1 MNLTNLTNFII
12 IFLFFCFSLGS
23 YAEENKS
30 HYSGGMLIFQPG
42 IMMADNEYQS
52 IQSYSTSI
60 GGILRMYFG
69 DVGTAGLYG
78 GHEKS
83 QYTTAGSENSYFN
96 LGYGGGFVG
105 LSKKVKRFRYT
116 ASAFA
121 GMGSIQNLHIE
132 KQLGSELT
140 EAQLYK
146 QAVFLYS
153 PILSVDYAIT
163 KRFYFTLQ
171 AICLMGEFQNK
182 PFYNPTLQLGI
193 LFSR

>member
-1 MNLTNLTNFII
+1 MNFKNFLLLLLCLTSSVIL
-12 IFLFFCFSLGS
+12 
-23 YAEENKS
+23 YAEGDKS
-30 HYSGGMLIFQPG
+30 HYSGGMLIYQPG
-42 IMMADNEYQS
+42 ITITENEYQP

-60 GGILRMYFG
+60 GGILRIYFW
-69 DVGTAGLYG
+69 DICTAGLYG
-78 GHEKS
+78 GHQKS
-83 QYTTAGSENSYFN
+83 QYNTTGSDNSYFN
-96 LGYGGGFVG
+96 LGYGGGFIG
-105 LSKKVKRFRYT
+105 FSKKIGKFRYT
-116 ASAFA
+116 ASAFT

-132 KQLGSELT
+132 MQDGTMLS

-163 KRFYFTLQ
+163 KRLYVTMQ
-171 AICLMGEFQNK
+171 TVCLTGKYQDK